1 MLAMEARPDPPE
13 PPSPAVSTPRVAAL
27 VINYNGREVTPGA
40 LASLLAM
47 DYPACDVVHVD
58 NGSTDGSR
66 EAVAAAFGPEG
77 HPRLREVRIETNRG
91 PAAGA
96 ARAMAWALD
105 RGYDYLLILNN
116 DIEVAPDFL
125 TELVRAAE
133 SDPAIGMVGPKA
145 FYYWERERIWS
156 TGGSLRFGEAI
167 TRERGEG
174 EVDRGQYD
182 ADSEVEYVNGCAM
195 LIKREVAEA
204 VGLWDPLYFLCFEDA
219 DFCVRARAAGYRCH
233 YAHRAVLYHMV
244 SSSTGGYTPG
254 KTFHSARS
262 TALFVRR
269 HGDYGERLRAL
280 LMICL
285 AMPAAWVRELF
296 KGNQAAVVAKI
307 RGYWDGFRAPLTEP
321 PRWYPAETGAE
332 DSGEGRGAGPG
343 PGGDPGTGKKGGDHV
358 RQPA

>member
-1 MLAMEARPDPPE
+1 MPAEPASPGTARETAAD
-13 PPSPAVSTPRVAAL
+13 APRVAAL
-27 VINYNGREVTPGA
+27 VINYNGREVTLEA
-40 LASLLAM
+40 LPSLLAL
-47 DYPACDVVHVD
+47 DYPACDVVVVD

-66 EAVAAAFGPEG
+66 EAVAAAFPEERYP
-77 HPRLREVRIETNRG
+77 HLHQVRVEENRG

-96 ARAMAWALD
+96 AAGMRWAMD

-116 DIEVAPDFL
+116 DIEVAPDFV

-133 SDPAIGMVGPKA
+133 SDPKIGIVGPKA
-145 FYYWERERIWS
+145 FYYWERDTLWS
-156 TGGSLRFGEAI
+156 TGGTLRFAEAV
-167 TRERGEG
+167 TRERGEN

-182 ADSEVEYVNGCAM
+182 RDGEVEYVNGCAM
-195 LIKREVAEA
+195 LVKREVVEA

-219 DFCVRARAAGYRCH
+219 DFCVRAREAGYRCH

-269 HGDYGERLRAL
+269 HGGLLQRLRAL
-280 LMICL
+280 GMIAL
-285 AMPAAWVRELF
+285 AVPAAFVRELF
-296 KGNQAAVVAKI
+296 RGNQAAVLAKV

-321 PRWYPAETGAE
+321 PRWRSSRG
-332 DSGEGRGAGPG
+332 GEGGE
-343 PGGDPGTGKKGGDHV
+343 D
-358 RQPA
+358 